1 MDFCR
6 PYTSKPVAPHSIY
19 QPSWY
24 ETHRMPRFWWS
35 KWCIVGCVLGA
46 TLGGPNCPGDKY
58 LGVLCATHFGAIRK
72 LPSHVWPSE
81 PKVLGI
87 SVEEIDWLI
96 ARPHVPRQMAM
107 FVALAGLCSKI
118 QNSRNA
124 RRFEN
129 NSFIHWM
136 VLLYTGSD
144 IGNFY

>member
-1 MDFCR
+1 VDFCR

-35 KWCIVGCVLGA
+35 KWSIVGCVLGA
-46 TLGGPNCPGDKY
+46 TLGGPNCPGDIY

-87 SVEEIDWLI
+87 SVKEIDWLI

-107 FVALAGLCSKI
+107 FVASVPRFKTLVMRAGLRTIVSYI
-118 QNSRNA
+118 
-124 RRFEN
+124 E
-129 NSFIHWM
+129 W
-136 VLLYTGSD
+136 
-144 IGNFY
+144 FYFTQVVILGIFTST